1 MKQKERQERSR
12 KEIFQAAM
20 EEFGSND
27 YDKVTMESIC
37 TRHKISKGTM
47 YHYYSGKDEL
57 FLQCVEATFQMLKEY
72 VKPGSYTL
80 MMLQTRA
87 EG

>member
-37 TRHKISKGTM
+37 TSPEISKG
-47 YHYYSGKDEL
+47 
-57 FLQCVEATFQMLKEY
+57 
-72 VKPGSYTL
+72 
-80 MMLQTRA
+80 MM
-87 EG
+87 